1 MLKPQKKAKVID
13 EFKVHKTDTGSTNV
27 QIALLTQSIEELT
40 KHLKTHTQDVHSRRG
55 LLGMVSKR
63 KRLMNYLKKTD
74 AKKYASLVKK
84 LGLNA

>member
-1 MLKPQKKAKVID
+1 MLKPQKKIKVID

-27 QIALLTQSIEELT
+27 QIALLTESIEELT
-40 KHLKTHTQDVHSRRG
+40 KHLKTHKQDVHSRRG

-74 AKKYASLVKK
+74 PKKYTALVKK

>member
-1 MLKPQKKAKVID
+1 MLKPQKKIKVID

-27 QIALLTQSIEELT
+27 QIALLTESIEELT
-40 KHLKTHTQDVHSRRG
+40 KHLKTHKQDVHSRRG

-74 AKKYASLVKK
+74 SKKYTALVKK

>member
-1 MLKPQKKAKVID
+1 MLKPQKKTKVIE

-27 QIALLTQSIEELT
+27 QIALLTESIEELS
-40 KHLKTHTQDVHSRRG
+40 KHLKTHKQDVHSRRG

-74 AKKYASLVKK
+74 AKKYSALVKK

>member
-1 MLKPQKKAKVID
+1 MLKPQKKTKVIE
-13 EFKVHKTDTGSTNV
+13 EFKIHKTDTGSSNV
-27 QIALLTQSIEELT
+27 QIALLTESIEELS
-40 KHLKTHTQDVHSRRG
+40 KHLKTHKQDIHSRRG

-74 AKKYASLVKK
+74 TKKYAALVKK

>member
-1 MLKPQKKAKVID
+1 MLKPQKKVKVID
-13 EFKVHKTDTGSTNV
+13 EFKVHKTDTGSANV
-27 QIALLTQSIEELT
+27 QIALLTESIEELT
-40 KHLKTHTQDVHSRRG
+40 KHLKTHHQDVHSRRG

-74 AKKYASLVKK
+74 SKKYAALVKK

>member
-13 EFKVHKTDTGSTNV
+13 EFKIHKTDTGSTGV

-40 KHLKTHTQDVHSRRG
+40 KHLKTHPQDVHSRRG

-63 KRLMNYLKKTD
+63 KRLMNYLKKTN
-74 AKKYASLVKK
+74 AKKYTSLVKK